1 VSPNAD
7 ASAFVITAAVILAL
21 LLVWTVIGQ
30 FILKRVAIFL
40 GCCAVAAIFFFDYG
54 GFGS

>member
-1 VSPNAD
+1 MSPNASD
-7 ASAFVITAAVILAL
+7 FVIAAAVILAL
-21 LLVWTVIGQ
+21 LLVWTVVGR

-40 GCCAVAAIFFFDYG
+40 GCCAVAAILFFDYG